1 LEEAVEA
8 IGARTKKEAVE
19 AGLRALIRMKQKEML
34 RKDLGTFDM
43 DLSLSELEELRSA
56 GRSLSGGFVCVD
68 SGPCGEATMSFDSL
82 FHLYGDFPSLS
93 GRRTSGRRGSQS
105 H

>member
-1 LEEAVEA
+1 MKRTSLALDERLLEEAIEA

-34 RKDLGTFDM
+34 RQDLGTFDM

-56 GRSLSGGFVCVD
+56 D
-68 SGPCGEATMSFDSL
+68 
-82 FHLYGDFPSLS
+82 
-93 GRRTSGRRGSQS
+93 
-105 H
+105 

>member
-1 LEEAVEA
+1 MKKTSLALDERLLEEAVEA

-19 AGLRALIRMKQKEML
+19 AGLKALIRMKQKEML

-56 GRSLSGGFVCVD
+56 G
-68 SGPCGEATMSFDSL
+68 
-82 FHLYGDFPSLS
+82 
-93 GRRTSGRRGSQS
+93 
-105 H
+105 

>member
-1 LEEAVEA
+1 VAVGYGGKKTMKRTSLALDERLLEEAVEA

-56 GRSLSGGFVCVD
+56 G
-68 SGPCGEATMSFDSL
+68 
-82 FHLYGDFPSLS
+82 
-93 GRRTSGRRGSQS
+93 
-105 H
+105 

>member
-1 LEEAVEA
+1 VGHYDMGGERRMKRTSLALDERLLEEAVEA

-56 GRSLSGGFVCVD
+56 G
-68 SGPCGEATMSFDSL
+68 
-82 FHLYGDFPSLS
+82 
-93 GRRTSGRRGSQS
+93 
-105 H
+105 

>member
-1 LEEAVEA
+1 MGGERRMKKTSLALDERLLEEAVEA

-19 AGLRALIRMKQKEML
+19 AGLKALIRMKQKEML

-56 GRSLSGGFVCVD
+56 G
-68 SGPCGEATMSFDSL
+68 
-82 FHLYGDFPSLS
+82 
-93 GRRTSGRRGSQS
+93 
-105 H
+105 

>member
-1 LEEAVEA
+1 MGGERRMKRTSVALDERLLEEAVEA

-19 AGLRALIRMKQKEML
+19 AGLKALIRMKQKELL

-56 GRSLSGGFVCVD
+56 G
-68 SGPCGEATMSFDSL
+68 
-82 FHLYGDFPSLS
+82 
-93 GRRTSGRRGSQS
+93 
-105 H
+105 

>member
-1 LEEAVEA
+1 MGGERRMKRTSLVLDERLLEEAVEA

-19 AGLRALIRMKQKEML
+19 AGLRALIRMKQKKML

-56 GRSLSGGFVCVD
+56 G
-68 SGPCGEATMSFDSL
+68 
-82 FHLYGDFPSLS
+82 
-93 GRRTSGRRGSQS
+93 
-105 H
+105 